1 MSYIVF
7 VNRLSREDS
16 CLLASDKGTVRATS
30 VICEKNKTGLI
41 LSSGLS
47 SVLSSECAQ
56 SIFLGGPFSE
66 HNVMHVRYEK
76 GGESQ
81 TVSQLRSF

>member
-41 LSSGLS
+41 LSS
-47 SVLSSECAQ
+47 VLSSECAQ

-66 HNVMHVRYEK
+66 HNVMHVCYVK
-76 GGESQ
+76 GGK
-81 TVSQLRSF
+81 VRRCRS

>member
-7 VNRLSREDS
+7 VNRLSLEDS

-66 HNVMHVRYEK
+66 HNVMHVRYVK
-76 GGESQ
+76 GGKVRRCHS
-81 TVSQLRSF
+81 